1 MIIYLRHNVHGT
13 KVAIS
18 EEEAV
23 ADERNGWARYDPVNP
38 IITPPPENMLRRRRK
53 ENADA
58 DVSR

>member
-1 MIIYLRHNVHGT
+1 MIIYLHHDVHGD

-23 ADERNGWARYDPVNP
+23 ADERNGWARYDPDEL
-38 IITPPPENMLRRRRK
+38 PPVENTLRRRRK